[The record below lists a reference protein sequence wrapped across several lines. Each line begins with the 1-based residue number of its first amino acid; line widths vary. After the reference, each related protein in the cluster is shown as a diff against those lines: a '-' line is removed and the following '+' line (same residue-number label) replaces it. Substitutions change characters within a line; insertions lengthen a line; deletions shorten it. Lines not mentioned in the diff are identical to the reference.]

1 MPNLPA
7 AIGGVP
13 AVPHSLPATIAGHHV
28 VGALRIP
35 PRVDEVPDQ
44 AVIIGWN
51 PARHESRAF
60 VVWDA
65 AVRDGKWTAFT
76 GDYEL
81 SYPRALEEFVLRVRS
96 RTGYLNEV

>member
-1 MPNLPA
+1 MTNLPA

-44 AVIIGWN
+44 AVIIGWD
-51 PARHESRAF
+51 PSRHESRAF

-65 AVRDGKWTAFT
+65 KVSEGEWVAYSGEYD
-76 GDYEL
+76 L
-81 SYPRALEEFVLRVRS
+81 SYADAVEEFSERIMRK
-96 RTGYLNEV
+96 RRRMED